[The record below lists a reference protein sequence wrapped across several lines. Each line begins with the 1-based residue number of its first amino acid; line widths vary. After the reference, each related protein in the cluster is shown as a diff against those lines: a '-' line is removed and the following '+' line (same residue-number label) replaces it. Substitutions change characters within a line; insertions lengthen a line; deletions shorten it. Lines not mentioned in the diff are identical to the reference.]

1 MVNAQMMQTVDGIV
15 AEAWRIWWLMVS
27 ARVVDSETPQRK
39 QTFSILPTAVSKP
52 MNKLD
57 ER

>member
-1 MVNAQMMQTVDGIV
+1 MMQTVDGIV